1 MLHIVFIIS
10 LIATTA
16 SFLWFYFSG
25 GFEPIIVALFGIAG
39 LVKSVYDL
47 ALKENLF
54 DYNAMANLAWVE
66 HKDNNSEIAKK
77 LIEKVCKAKPNKERF
92 KDLRYRIENGISTL
106 K

>member
-1 MLHIVFIIS
+1 MNVNIEQADIYRERGRTCERKGNL
-10 LIATTA
+10 
-16 SFLWFYFSG
+16 
-25 GFEPIIVALFGIAG
+25 AG
-39 LVKSVYDL
+39 AKMNYDL